1 MIPIALA
8 VLMALFPGG
17 LVVADLSGILE
28 RGNDASYGAEQV
40 VSCVTPDG
48 VANAILTIEQSD
60 GQMLVGSDALGATS
74 LALGPGDWTM
84 TRGDGTTEHAAVMG
98 KGITEADPYLV
109 SEVGGVTF
117 LGREATAYRLERDG
131 QVRAELILDD
141 LTGVVVRSTT
151 YGADGARY
159 CLHRFIS
166 FDPGVRE
173 IPQPVKA
180 DAPVLQPL
188 DQASGIFPEQIAGF
202 IRLDEY
208 EDPGGLRFT
217 YYSDGFFSFA
227 VFQTP
232 AMVPLPDAV
241 KIERGSGDYHRTF
254 SAGQV
259 FYTWQVDRGGMAL
272 VGDLPPDMHDAVLDD
287 LPEPRQPGFFRRIW
301 RSIFGF
307 GSNRGVE

>member
-1 MIPIALA
+1 
-8 VLMALFPGG
+8 LFTYTT
-17 LVVADLSGILE
+17 LFRS
-28 RGNDASYGAEQV
+28 V

-159 CLHRFIS
+159 CLHRFKIGRHTS
-166 FDPGVRE
+166 ELQSRENLVCRLLLEKKKVRE
-173 IPQPVKA
+173 
-180 DAPVLQPL
+180 
-188 DQASGIFPEQIAGF
+188 
-202 IRLDEY
+202 
-208 EDPGGLRFT
+208 
-217 YYSDGFFSFA
+217 
-227 VFQTP
+227 
-232 AMVPLPDAV
+232 
-241 KIERGSGDYHRTF
+241 
-254 SAGQV
+254 
-259 FYTWQVDRGGMAL
+259 
-272 VGDLPPDMHDAVLDD
+272 
-287 LPEPRQPGFFRRIW
+287 
-301 RSIFGF
+301 
-307 GSNRGVE
+307 